1 MEVSLAAADVLQITA
16 VAFELPP
23 SSWCGTLKRLGTRPR
38 WSPQPSAPDA
48 VVQLEEYDS
57 RLPGTDRPARTPPA
71 PNQGCH
77 RREAPARGPRCSVS
91 RPGPGSRQLGEP
103 ARTYDRRSFPT
114 RTPAARAGSV
124 GKPAVRRQVKP
135 PQLDSNGVPSSSTA
149 STQPILPAVGLGR
162 GHELPVETP
171 TLPGPHSSCA
181 DSDWA
186 CHTGHPAPTT
196 SDARICS
203 RHGPQST
210 RPHAPAG
217 HDRSGCT
224 SLRPAGTFSA
234 GQARPRA
241 RRPGYHVPPITP
253 IRAAHNAFNAQPG
266 RTPCL

>member
-1 MEVSLAAADVLQITA
+1 MLQKPPETHRKVEVSLAAADVLQITA

-38 WSPQPSAPDA
+38 WSLLPSAPDA
-48 VVQLEEYDS
+48 GVQLEEYDS
-57 RLPGTDRPARTPPA
+57 RLPGTNRPARTPPA

-103 ARTYDRRSFPT
+103 ARTQDRRSFPHSDSRGAGRVSRKAR
-114 RTPAARAGSV
+114 RTASG
-124 GKPAVRRQVKP
+124 QP

-149 STQPILPAVGLGR
+149 SMRPIVPAVGLGR

-196 SDARICS
+196 SDARTCS
-203 RHGPQST
+203 RHGPQNT
-210 RPHAPAG
+210 RAHAPAG

-224 SLRPAGTFSA
+224 SLRPAGTY
-234 GQARPRA
+234 PRA
-241 RRPGYHVPPITP
+241 KNVHGPDDPGITS
-253 IRAAHNAFNAQPG
+253 R
-266 RTPCL
+266 L

>member
-38 WSPQPSAPDA
+38 WSLLPSAPDA
-48 VVQLEEYDS
+48 GVQLEEYDS

-171 TLPGPHSSCA
+171 TLPVP
-181 DSDWA
+181 
-186 CHTGHPAPTT
+186 TPRAPTRT
-196 SDARICS
+196 
-203 RHGPQST
+203 GPAIPDIPLQPPRT
-210 RPHAPAG
+210 RGSAPG
-217 HDRSGCT
+217 TDPRSLGPMR
-224 SLRPAGTFSA
+224 RPAMTD
-234 GQARPRA
+234 
-241 RRPGYHVPPITP
+241 PGVPPFDPPGP
-253 IRAAHNAFNAQPG
+253 IRGPRTSTGPTIRVSRPAYNAQPG
-266 RTPCL
+266 RT